1 MLAERDPENRLLAH
15 APRRRLDAE
24 MVRDVTLAAAGLL
37 DTRVGGA
44 PVFPPQPAGVW
55 SPPNSREGE
64 WQGSRGA
71 DRYRRALYTFW
82 RRTAPYPS
90 AALFDAPSRESCT
103 VRRGHTS
110 TPLQALAT
118 LNDPSFWE
126 AARALGRR
134 MRDQAPPPAG
144 ASDRIAL
151 GFRWCTARP
160 ARPRELQSL
169 RALYQRERARLGD
182 EPAWSLLANVL
193 LNLDETLTN
202 H

>member
-1 MLAERDPENRLLAH
+1 M
-15 APRRRLDAE
+15 
-24 MVRDVTLAAAGLL
+24 
-37 DTRVGGA
+37 
-44 PVFPPQPAGVW
+44 FPPQPAGVW
-55 SPPNSREGE
+55 SPPNSHEGE
-64 WQGSRGA
+64 WQDSRGA

-118 LNDPSFWE
+118 LNDPAFWE

-134 MRDQAPPPAG
+134 MRDEPAHAGRDDRTHRPRVSPVHG
-144 ASDRIAL
+144 A
-151 GFRWCTARP
+151 ARR
-160 ARPRELQSL
+160 APRELQSL
-169 RALYQRERARLGD
+169 RALYERERARLGD
-182 EPAWSLLANVL
+182 DAAWSLVANVL